1 MAGRPQVLIV
11 EDDVDIGSALRD
23 RLVREAFDVTL
34 VKSAADAIEWLDAA
48 DPPCVVLVDLLMP
61 GIVGHS
67 LLRHLRT
74 DVRFASIPV
83 AVVSGAPQLAPE
95 GYRVFRKPLDLQ
107 PLIEFV
113 RDGCAANG
121 VRDAAPSRA

>member
-1 MAGRPQVLIV
+1 MARPQVLVI
-11 EDDVDIGSALRD
+11 EDDVDIGAALRD
-23 RLVREAFDVTL
+23 RLVCDGFEVTL
-34 VKSAADAIEWLDAA
+34 VQSAADAIEWLDAA

-83 AVVSGAPQLAPE
+83 AVVSASPQLAPE

-113 RDGCAANG
+113 REGCAAAG
-121 VRDAAPSRA
+121 VKDAAASKA